1 VAESHAYDPAV
12 SPKLDIAT
20 VIGEPIDRVEGVPK
34 VTGRATYAYE
44 YQTIPRPAYGFI
56 VQAAIAKGRILAIDV
71 DAAERAPGVRLVLT
85 HLNAPK
91 QGAFGPPA
99 VANRNA
105 RARPVLTDD
114 NIRYFGEPLALVIAD
129 SFEQARAA
137 AALIKARYEQTQG
150 AFCLQDDLDRAYRPT
165 VVGPGYP
172 PDSAVGDFA
181 GAFARA
187 PVKIDATYD
196 NGYQN
201 HNPME
206 PHAALAIWDG
216 DMLTVYVSQQSVA
229 SARTALAATLQ
240 IAPENIRLISR
251 FIGGGFGSKLPMN
264 AEVVL
269 ASLAA
274 RVLGRPVKVAQ
285 TRPQMFAN
293 TGHRPTFRQHIR
305 LGADH
310 QGRLTAIAHEVWGQT
325 ARFEEYAEN
334 VATFTRSLYAAPNRL
349 TRHRLVPLDM
359 QHGETMRAPGE
370 APGML
375 AFECAMD
382 ELAIALNIDP
392 VELRLRNEPMLDPEL
407 LIPFSSRRLVE
418 CLQEGARRFGWD
430 ERPKIP
436 AARQEGRR
444 MIGFGMSAGIRPN
457 KLRRSSARVALQPDG
472 GVAAQMDMTDPGTG
486 SYTILT
492 QIAADIMGL
501 PPAAITIELGDS
513 DFPVTPGSGGSFGAG
528 SSCSALYYACV
539 ELRHII
545 ARTAVTDQR
554 SPLFGADAANVT
566 FQDGRAIAGNAS
578 EALSRIAARS
588 SPAGL
593 RAEGVIDAGDT
604 YQQYSQNS
612 YGAYFA
618 EVQVDMDTAEVR
630 ARRMVGVFDVG
641 RVLNV
646 KTARSQLLGGMIWGL
661 GAALHEEGV
670 VDTRFGNFVNHDLA
684 GYHIAA
690 HADIPQIEVIMLNG
704 ADNNSNPIG
713 SKAVGE
719 LGICGSGAAIANA
732 VYNATGVRIR
742 SFPITLDKL
751 LAGSSDRST
760 R

>member
-1 VAESHAYDPAV
+1 MAESPSYDPAV
-12 SPKLDIAT
+12 APKLEVAT
-20 VIGEPIDRVEGVPK
+20 VVGKPIDRVEGLLK

-44 YQTIPRPAYGFI
+44 YQTTPRASYGFI
-56 VQAAIAKGRILAIDV
+56 VQAAIAKGRILAIDTET
-71 DAAERAPGVRLVLT
+71 AERSSGVQLVLT

-91 QGAFGPPA
+91 QGDFGPPA

-105 RARPVLTDD
+105 RARPVLADE
-114 NIRYFGEPLALVIAD
+114 NIRYFGEPIALVIAD

-137 AALIKARYEQTQG
+137 AALVHAQYEQSAA
-150 AFCLQDDLDRAYRPT
+150 AFVLEDGLDRAYRPM
-165 VVGPGYP
+165 VVGPGYA
-172 PDSAVGDFA
+172 PDSGMGDFA

-206 PHAALAIWDG
+206 PHAALAVWDG
-216 DMLTVYVSQQSVA
+216 DTLTAYVSQQSIA
-229 SARTALAATLQ
+229 SARTALAVTLR
-240 IAPENIRLISR
+240 IAPEKIHLISR

-269 ASLAA
+269 ASLAS

-293 TGHRPTFRQHIR
+293 TGHRPAFRQHIR

-310 QGRLTAIAHEVWGQT
+310 RGQLTAIAHEVWGQT

-382 ELAIALNIDP
+382 ELAVALNVDP
-392 VELRLRNEPMLDPEL
+392 VELRLRNEPPLDPEL
-407 LIPFSSRRLVE
+407 QIRFSSRRLVE
-418 CLQEGARRFGWD
+418 CLQQGARRFGWE
-430 ERPKIP
+430 ERPRIP
-436 AARQEGRR
+436 ASRRAGRQL
-444 MIGFGMSAGIRPN
+444 IGFGMSVGIRPN
-457 KLRRSSARVALQPDG
+457 KLRRSSSRVTLRPDG
-472 GVAAQMDMTDPGTG
+472 LVTAQMDMTDPGTG

-492 QIAADIMGL
+492 QIAADVMGL
-501 PPAAITIELGDS
+501 PTAAITIELGDS

-528 SSCSALYYACV
+528 SSGSSLYNACV
-539 ELRHII
+539 ELRHVI
-545 ARTAVTDQR
+545 AHAAVADQR
-554 SPLFGADAANVT
+554 SPLYGAVVSDVT
-566 FQDGRAIAGNAS
+566 FRDGRAIAGNAS
-578 EALSRIAARS
+578 EALSDIAARAR
-588 SPAGL
+588 PAGL
-593 RAEGVIDAGDT
+593 HAEGLIDAGDT
-604 YQQYSQNS
+604 YQRYSQHS
-612 YGAYFA
+612 YAAYFA
-618 EVQVDMDTAEVR
+618 EVQVDIDTAEVR

-641 RVLNV
+641 RVLNA
-646 KTARSQLLGGMIWGL
+646 KTARSQLLGGMVWGL
-661 GAALHEEGV
+661 SAALHEEGV
-670 VDTRFGNFVNHDLA
+670 VDPRYGNFVNHDLA
-684 GYHIAA
+684 GYHVAA
-690 HADIPQIEVIMLNG
+690 NADAPQMEVVLLDG
-704 ADNNSNPIG
+704 VDDNSNPIG

-719 LGICGSGAAIANA
+719 LGICGSGASVANA
-732 VYNATGVRIR
+732 IFNATGIRIR

-751 LAGSSDRST
+751 LAGLSN
-760 R
+760 